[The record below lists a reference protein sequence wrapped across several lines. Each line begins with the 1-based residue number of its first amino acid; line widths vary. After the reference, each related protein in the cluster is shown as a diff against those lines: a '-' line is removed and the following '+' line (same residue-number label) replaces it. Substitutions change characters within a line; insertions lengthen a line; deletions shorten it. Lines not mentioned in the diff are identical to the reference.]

1 MALLQLLTLL
11 LLLSSFAVVNV
22 VHAFVAP
29 QSRVARIK
37 APITATS
44 NPVRASTIDTIIATS
59 VTSEDDAPTPT
70 PSLGAWLPLGSA
82 SSLTGLNP
90 TQIRICGLDIAVW
103 HKPLPTNAKK
113 NEVATEWSAMIDA
126 CPHRLAPLS
135 QGRVDPNSGCIECPY
150 HGWAF
155 ETDGSLKILPQLEE
169 GRTIDAATGGNGGAT
184 SLPVH
189 AAGDLLFVFLPTEVT
204 GESWP

>member
-1 MALLQLLTLL
+1 MALLQRLTL
-11 LLLSSFAVVNV
+11 LLLSSFAVVDV

-29 QSRVARIK
+29 PSRVARIK
-37 APITATS
+37 APITSTHH
-44 NPVRASTIDTIIATS
+44 VRASTIDTIATS
-59 VTSEDDAPTPT
+59 VTSDDAPT

-126 CPHRLAPLS
+126 CPHGLAPLS

-155 ETDGSLKILPQLEE
+155 ETDGSLKILRHLEE
-169 GRTIDAATGGNGGAT
+169 GRTIDAATAGNGGAT